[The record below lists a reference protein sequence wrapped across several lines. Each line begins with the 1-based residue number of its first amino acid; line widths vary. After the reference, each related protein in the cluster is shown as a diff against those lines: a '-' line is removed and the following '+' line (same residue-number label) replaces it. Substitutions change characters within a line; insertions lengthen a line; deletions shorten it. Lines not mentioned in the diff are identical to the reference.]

1 MIPFS
6 RQKIFKDDISEVV
19 KVLKSDYLSKGK
31 RILEF
36 EKNLKKKVKVK
47 FAISCNSAS
56 SALLL
61 ACRALELKKNDI
73 VWTVPNTY
81 AASAN
86 CALECGA
93 TIDFVDI
100 DPGSW
105 NISIEQLEKKLKK
118 SKKKNLP
125 KILIL
130 VHLAGMPSQLEKI
143 HKLSKIYNFKIIE
156 DASHAIG
163 AKYKNNPI
171 GNCKWSDLTVFSFH
185 PVKIITS
192 GEGGAVTTNNKKLAE
207 KIKLLRENG
216 IHTIKSKFEN
226 FAYYPNYYEQVDSGF
241 NFRMSEISAALANSQ
256 LKKLDFFINERNSIA
271 KTYLKYIKNPKFVFQ
286 KNLEGVKS
294 SYHLFITKLIS
305 QKNEEYLRIF
315 KIFKKNDIFIN
326 LHYKALH
333 LNPYFKKMGFK
344 KGEFPI
350 SENYSYSAFS
360 IPIFVGLK
368 YKKIKKIINILN
380 NF

>member
-1 MIPFS
+1 
-6 RQKIFKDDISEVV
+6 
-19 KVLKSDYLSKGK
+19 
-31 RILEF
+31 
-36 EKNLKKKVKVK
+36 
-47 FAISCNSAS
+47 
-56 SALLL
+56 
-61 ACRALELKKNDI
+61 
-73 VWTVPNTY
+73 
-81 AASAN
+81 
-86 CALECGA
+86 
-93 TIDFVDI
+93 
-100 DPGSW
+100 
-105 NISIEQLEKKLKK
+105 
-118 SKKKNLP
+118 
-125 KILIL
+125 
-130 VHLAGMPSQLEKI
+130 MPSQLEKI

-315 KIFKKNDIFIN
+315 KIFKKNDIFN

-344 KGEFPI
+344 KGEFQ
-350 SENYSYSAFS
+350 YQ
-360 IPIFVGLK
+360 
-368 YKKIKKIINILN
+368 KIIAIQLLVSQFLWASNTRKLKK
-380 NF
+380 

>member
-143 HKLSKIYNFKIIE
+143 HKLSKTYNFKIIE

-171 GNCKWSDLTVFSFH
+171 GNCKWSDLTAFSFH

>member
-118 SKKKNLP
+118 SKKKFT
-125 KILIL
+125 K
-130 VHLAGMPSQLEKI
+130 
-143 HKLSKIYNFKIIE
+143 
-156 DASHAIG
+156 D
-163 AKYKNNPI
+163 
-171 GNCKWSDLTVFSFH
+171 
-185 PVKIITS
+185 
-192 GEGGAVTTNNKKLAE
+192 
-207 KIKLLRENG
+207 
-216 IHTIKSKFEN
+216 
-226 FAYYPNYYEQVDSGF
+226 F
-241 NFRMSEISAALANSQ
+241 NFG
-256 LKKLDFFINERNSIA
+256 
-271 KTYLKYIKNPKFVFQ
+271 P
-286 KNLEGVKS
+286 S
-294 SYHLFITKLIS
+294 SWY
-305 QKNEEYLRIF
+305 
-315 KIFKKNDIFIN
+315 
-326 LHYKALH
+326 A
-333 LNPYFKKMGFK
+333 
-344 KGEFPI
+344 
-350 SENYSYSAFS
+350 
-360 IPIFVGLK
+360 
-368 YKKIKKIINILN
+368 
-380 NF
+380 

>member
-1 MIPFS
+1 MVYI
-6 RQKIFKDDISEVV
+6 
-19 KVLKSDYLSKGK
+19 
-31 RILEF
+31 
-36 EKNLKKKVKVK
+36 
-47 FAISCNSAS
+47 
-56 SALLL
+56 
-61 ACRALELKKNDI
+61 
-73 VWTVPNTY
+73 
-81 AASAN
+81 
-86 CALECGA
+86 
-93 TIDFVDI
+93 
-100 DPGSW
+100 
-105 NISIEQLEKKLKK
+105 QLRVSL
-118 SKKKNLP
+118 
-125 KILIL
+125 KILNIL
-130 VHLAGMPSQLEKI
+130 K
-143 HKLSKIYNFKIIE
+143 
-156 DASHAIG
+156 
-163 AKYKNNPI
+163 
-171 GNCKWSDLTVFSFH
+171 
-185 PVKIITS
+185 
-192 GEGGAVTTNNKKLAE
+192 
-207 KIKLLRENG
+207 
-216 IHTIKSKFEN
+216 
-226 FAYYPNYYEQVDSGF
+226 YYEQVDSGF

>member
-143 HKLSKIYNFKIIE
+143 HKLSKTYNFKIIE

-333 LNPYFKKMGFK
+333 LNPVY
-344 KGEFPI
+344 
-350 SENYSYSAFS
+350 
-360 IPIFVGLK
+360 
-368 YKKIKKIINILN
+368 
-380 NF
+380 